1 MCQSCK
7 LDQPCVAQGELCCRE
22 RLDNIKM
29 ETFHSE
35 EEELPPGATSHVF
48 Y

>member
-7 LDQPCVAQGELCCRE
+7 LDQPCIAQGELCCGE